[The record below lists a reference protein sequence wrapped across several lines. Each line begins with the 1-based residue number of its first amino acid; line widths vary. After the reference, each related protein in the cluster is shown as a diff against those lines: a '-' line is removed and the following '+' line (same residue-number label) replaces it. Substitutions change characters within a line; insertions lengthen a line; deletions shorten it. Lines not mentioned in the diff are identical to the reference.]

1 MAETSAEV
9 RRDIE
14 LTRNRISDTLQE
26 LEQKMNVAQI
36 VKNNPWPALAVAVGA
51 GVLLRGTK
59 ADVKAAAATVV
70 ATRGASSRLG
80 GVLLL
85 LGTLATFTGIVL
97 LIGDQWLPRDL
108 YWVAAL
114 LFAFITGG
122 VAAWLANR
130 GRILL
135 SPAALA
141 PRETVASL
149 KEDREWLKHPLK
161 SGVTSN

>member
-1 MAETSAEV
+1 MSVDRIADG
-9 RRDIE
+9 RR
-14 LTRNRISDTLQE
+14 
-26 LEQKMNVAQI
+26 
-36 VKNNPWPALAVAVGA
+36 GF
-51 GVLLRGTK
+51 GVLLRDLAEGSAELVRAEVRLARVEIGAIASAAGRGT
-59 ADVKAAAATVV
+59 AFV
-70 ATRGASSRLG
+70 AVG

-114 LFAFITGG
+114 LFAIITGG

-130 GRILL
+130 GRVQL

>member
-1 MAETSAEV
+1 MTVDRNADGRRGLGALLRDLAEGSAELV
-9 RRDIE
+9 RGEVR
-14 LTRNRISDTLQE
+14 
-26 LEQKMNVAQI
+26 
-36 VKNNPWPALAVAVGA
+36 LARMEIGAIASAAGRGTAFVAV
-51 GVLLRGTK
+51 
-59 ADVKAAAATVV
+59 
-70 ATRGASSRLG
+70 G

-85 LGTLATFTGIVL
+85 LGALATFTGIVL

-130 GRILL
+130 GRIML

-161 SGVTSN
+161 SGATSN